1 MPIELISR
9 LKSNVSEILSINI
22 RMAENI
28 VYVYNPNE
36 ISDIFVCEIVRGGCR
51 WRSVRNV
58 VEDGRRMTEKV
69 VFSCCEVSMEDLKR
83 ALGAEKSRLKVVDSE
98 STLS

>member
-1 MPIELISR
+1 M
-9 LKSNVSEILSINI
+9 
-22 RMAENI
+22 
-28 VYVYNPNE
+28 
-36 ISDIFVCEIVRGGCR
+36 
-51 WRSVRNV
+51 